1 MVNRIDRRGK
11 ILKGESFMK
20 YYNNVLELIGNTP
33 LVKLNKVTR
42 GLKALILA
50 KVEYFNPGGSVK
62 DRIGYTMIEDAERK
76 GLLKKSGTIV
86 EPTSGNTGVGLAMA
100 ASIKGYKSI
109 FVMPDKMS
117 QEKIRLLKAY
127 GSEVVITPTAVPK
140 ESPESYYSVS
150 ERLSREIPGA
160 YQPNQYQNQVN
171 PESHYKTT
179 GPEIWEQ
186 TEGKIDVFVAGMGTG
201 GTITGTARYLKEK
214 NPKIKIVGVD
224 PEGSLYT
231 CKEMKPYKVEGIGED
246 FIPGTIDLSL
256 IDEFVTVSDRD
267 SFITARR
274 LAREEGLL
282 AGGSSGSAVFAALKI
297 ARHLD
302 ENKVVVVLLPDSGK
316 SYLSKFFADDYMKE
330 YGFWDYETEAIS
342 LKEILKTK
350 KTGIPQLVTINAD
363 EPVTKAIEVMRE
375 NSISQLPVMKGD
387 KIIGSVQET
396 TLMNL
401 VFEEPDVMSQVV
413 YEVMSDPLPVV
424 SIDTAVNSAYELLS
438 EGKPAVLVIDENE
451 KPAGILTK
459 IDLIEY
465 LSKISKNRELINT
478 RAGG

>member
-1 MVNRIDRRGK
+1 
-11 ILKGESFMK
+11 MK

-76 GLLKKSGTIV
+76 GLLKKGGTIV

-100 ASIKGYKSI
+100 ATIKGYKSI

-150 ERLSREIPGA
+150 ERLAREIPGA

-274 LAREEGLL
+274 LTREEGLL
-282 AGGSSGSAVFAALKI
+282 VGGSSGSAAFAALKV

-342 LKEILKTK
+342 LKEILKIK

-375 NSISQLPVMKGD
+375 NSISQLPVIKGD

-396 TLMNL
+396 NLMNL

-413 YEVMSDPLPVV
+413 FEVMSDPLPVI

-438 EGKPAVLVIDENE
+438 EGKPAVIVINENE

-465 LSKISKNRELINT
+465 LSKLSKNRELINT

>member
-1 MVNRIDRRGK
+1 M
-11 ILKGESFMK
+11 KGESFMK

-76 GLLKKSGTIV
+76 GLLKKGGTIV

-100 ASIKGYKSI
+100 ATIKGYKSI

-150 ERLSREIPGA
+150 ERLAREIPGA

-274 LAREEGLL
+274 LTREEGLL
-282 AGGSSGSAVFAALKI
+282 VGGSSGSAAFAALKV

-342 LKEILKTK
+342 LKEILKIK

-375 NSISQLPVMKGD
+375 NSISQLPVIKGD

-396 TLMNL
+396 NLMNL

-413 YEVMSDPLPVV
+413 FEVMSDPLPVI

-438 EGKPAVLVIDENE
+438 EGKPAVIVINENE

-465 LSKISKNRELINT
+465 LSKLSKNRELINT